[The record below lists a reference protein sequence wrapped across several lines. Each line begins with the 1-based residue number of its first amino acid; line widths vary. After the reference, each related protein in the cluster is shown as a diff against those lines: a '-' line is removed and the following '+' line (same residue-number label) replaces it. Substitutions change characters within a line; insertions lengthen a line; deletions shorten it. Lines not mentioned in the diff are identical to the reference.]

1 MCFMLE
7 LAVGAVWIQGAV
19 QETLG
24 LAVHQLAWVIA
35 FMALLYLLAP
45 IGAWFLAGRPVEHG
59 RCWEKLARASG
70 RIGLCVPLCLHVHE
84 RVEANTVGLF
94 RPRVFVTTGM
104 VSTLDEDELSAIL
117 AHEATHAAERH
128 VLAMLAAGCL
138 FASASQ
144 LTGSVELFLVGFLSL
159 LGLRRWFE
167 YRADAGASKAVGQGV
182 TTACLSRLQEIYRH
196 TRFDRAVMFL
206 TPHPTLP
213 KRMEAVQRGRMA
225 LI

>member
-1 MCFMLE
+1 MLE
-7 LAVGAVWIQGAV
+7 LAVGAVWIQSAV

-45 IGAWFLAGRPVEHG
+45 VGAWFLAGRPVEHG

-94 RPRVFVTTGM
+94 RPRVFVTT
-104 VSTLDEDELSAIL
+104 
-117 AHEATHAAERH
+117 
-128 VLAMLAAGCL
+128 
-138 FASASQ
+138 
-144 LTGSVELFLVGFLSL
+144 
-159 LGLRRWFE
+159 
-167 YRADAGASKAVGQGV
+167 
-182 TTACLSRLQEIYRH
+182 ACLSRLQEIYRH